1 MSLLLDTH
9 AFVWWRAQDRRL
21 GEAACRAIA
30 DAERIFVSA
39 ASAWE
44 AAIKISKGKLKLP
57 EPFEQGAK
65 ESGFGHLAITFD
77 HAQGV
82 IDLPWLHRD
91 PFDRMLIAQARFEGL
106 TIVTADGIF
115 SAYGIPVIAT

>member
-9 AFVWWRAQDRRL
+9 VFVWWRAKDRRL
-21 GEAACRAIA
+21 GEAARRAIA
-30 DAERIFVSA
+30 DSGRVFVSA

-57 EPFEQGAK
+57 EPFARGAE
-65 ESGFGHLAITFD
+65 ESGFGRLAVTFE

-82 IDLPWLHRD
+82 IDLPWHHRD
-91 PFDRMLIAQARFEGL
+91 PFDRILIAQARLEGL
-106 TIVTADGIF
+106 RIVTADSVF
-115 SAYGIPVIAT
+115 SAYGVPVIAA